1 MNLNF
6 GASVAPLISEFISDK
21 RNYENSK
28 FKRIGYRIGINLNDL
43 IVQDDGKY
51 GDGVNV
57 VARLEGLAKLGGTA
71 DWRWSPSIASPIDW
85 IIPDFAEKWLN

>member
-1 MNLNF
+1 M
-6 GASVAPLISEFISDK
+6 VAPVISEFISDE

-28 FKRIGYRIGINLNDL
+28 IKRIGFHIGVNIDVV

-71 DWRWSPSIASPIDW
+71 DWR
-85 IIPDFAEKWLN
+85 